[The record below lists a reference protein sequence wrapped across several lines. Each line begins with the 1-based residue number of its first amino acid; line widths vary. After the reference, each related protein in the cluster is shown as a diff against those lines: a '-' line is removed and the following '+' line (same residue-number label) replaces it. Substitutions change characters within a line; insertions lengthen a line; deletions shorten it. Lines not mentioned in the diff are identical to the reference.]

1 MDGRMVGKVD
11 DESKRAI
18 ACPNMFTHASLLQ
31 VSTMLL
37 SKEAS
42 GDANNTNKDPLKAK
56 IDLDDELCQLIY
68 AVHKTLEQK
77 YFTPRRYLML
87 LETYRH
93 VFLSKQRAIV
103 QRQQHL
109 KSGVSKLS
117 DARKV
122 VDDLKRTAEVKQ
134 RELAVKQH
142 EADDALKQITKSM
155 SVSGGTANRTALVR
169 IVVLGFVYVGCWIAK
184 NRDATLER

>member
-1 MDGRMVGKVD
+1 
-11 DESKRAI
+11 
-18 ACPNMFTHASLLQ
+18 
-31 VSTMLL
+31 MLL
-37 SKEAS
+37 SKES
-42 GDANNTNKDPLKAK
+42 SDDANNTNKDPLKAK
-56 IDLDDELCQLIY
+56 IDLDDELCQLFY
-68 AVHKTLEQK
+68 AIHKTLEQK

-103 QRQQHL
+103 KRQQHL

-122 VDDLKRTAEVKQ
+122 VDDLKRNAEVKQ

-155 SVSGGTANRTALVR
+155 AVSDGAVNRTILVEPLCFGLCVCR
-169 IVVLGFVYVGCWIAK
+169 MWDRKRPRCSI
-184 NRDATLER
+184 